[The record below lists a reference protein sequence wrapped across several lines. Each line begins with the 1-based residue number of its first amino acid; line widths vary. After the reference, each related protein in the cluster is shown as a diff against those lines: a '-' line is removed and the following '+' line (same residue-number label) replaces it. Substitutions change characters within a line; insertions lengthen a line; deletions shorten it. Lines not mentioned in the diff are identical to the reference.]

1 MGLGGYE
8 RIGEDD
14 RVAGEDD
21 RTGVLPARR
30 EDDRGEGDR
39 GGVSLALLKK
49 PCLAEGLSDLAVGVY
64 DGTPSDT
71 LCIGEGNT
79 LWPTLRGVMSLAGCV
94 KCLAL
99 LSRSDRS
106 GVPDLAGTP
115 SGDILNSLALLA
127 KS

>member
-1 MGLGGYE
+1 LGLGGYE

-39 GGVSLALLKK
+39 GGVSLALFEK

-64 DGTPSDT
+64 DGTPS
-71 LCIGEGNT
+71 NT
-79 LWPTLRGVMSLAGCV
+79 LWPTIRGVMSLAGCV

-106 GVPDLAGTP
+106 GVPDLAGTL